1 MWMNEYDIEEAL
13 RRTAYAEVPNLR
25 HGAVILSRLKD
36 WTNNNSDGWPY
47 WQKPAKAAAKLIDL
61 LHTAGLSHFDEDVTE
76 AELNKTLTPLKAFLT
91 RHGVDQRAAA
101 RILDEPQP
109 KQSDEQLRE
118 WMAATVTQ
126 CLDEAVARFEG
137 ARRNQYRTPAA
148 TRVLIATSDIPQ
160 QLRTMLAAKYSE
172 KYEKE

>member
-1 MWMNEYDIEEAL
+1 MNEYDIEETL
-13 RRTAYAEVPNLR
+13 RHTAYAEVANLR
-25 HGAVILSRLKD
+25 RGAVVLSRLKD

-47 WQKPAKAAAKLIDL
+47 WQKPGKAAAKLMDL

-76 AELNKTLTPLKAFLT
+76 AGLNKTLTPIKAFLT
-91 RHGVDQRAAA
+91 RQGVDEWTAK
-101 RILDEPQP
+101 RIFDEPQP

-118 WMAATVTQ
+118 WIVTTVNT
-126 CLDEAVARFEG
+126 CLDEAVTRFEG
-137 ARRNQYRTPAA
+137 ARRNQYRTPSA

-160 QLRTMLAAKYSE
+160 QLRTMLAARYSE